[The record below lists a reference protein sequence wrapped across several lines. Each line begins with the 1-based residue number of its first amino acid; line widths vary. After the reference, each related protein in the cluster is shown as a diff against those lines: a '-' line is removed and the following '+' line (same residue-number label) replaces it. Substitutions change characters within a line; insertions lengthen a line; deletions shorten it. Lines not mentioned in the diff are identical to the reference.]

1 MISTKRAEAR
11 ALVAQ
16 QSTRTLVTGLE
27 ALAVPTDQA
36 ETLARAWIIDALEE
50 RFPVASA
57 AVQAAFDA
65 NDAAMIAG
73 QEPAEVDYVAV
84 LLANI
89 PH

>member
-1 MISTKRAEAR
+1 MTTTKRTEAR

-16 QSTRTLVTGLE
+16 QSTRTLVTSLRT
-27 ALAVPTDQA
+27 LATPSDQA

-50 RFPVASA
+50 RFPAASA

-73 QEPAEVDYVAV
+73 QDPAEVDYVAV
-84 LLANI
+84 LLASI

>member
-1 MISTKRAEAR
+1 MISAKRAEAR

-16 QSTRTLVTGLE
+16 QPTPLLVTGLR
-27 ALAVPTDQA
+27 ALAVPADEA

-50 RFPVASA
+50 RYPTAGA

-73 QEPAEVDYVAV
+73 EEPTEVDYVAV

-89 PH
+89 P